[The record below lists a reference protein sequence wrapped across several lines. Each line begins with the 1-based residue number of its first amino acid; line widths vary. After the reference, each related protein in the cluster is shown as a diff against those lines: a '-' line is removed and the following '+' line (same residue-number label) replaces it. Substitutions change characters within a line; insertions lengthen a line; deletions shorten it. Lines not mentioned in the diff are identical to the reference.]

1 MPASGNGKLQ
11 LCSAVDDRVTMP
23 PPPPRVRKRS
33 RSLNLAP
40 IATKVR
46 SPTALDGAAK
56 GVQESNAAA
65 ESQSSVRVGAA
76 GGAAGGGNSC
86 RRGGI
91 LAAGDRS
98 EGGNQIGSIAT
109 LHHLYRDDAGLPW
122 NRPILEEFF
131 GYPPGLDPAVR
142 LLQEALDSRHGALHL
157 AEGTMY

>member
-1 MPASGNGKLQ
+1 
-11 LCSAVDDRVTMP
+11 MP